1 MTDMPDSAASPD
13 DPVDRLLRV
22 MALRGGEARTT
33 EDIFVGQSEPM
44 PGGRVFGGQV
54 LGQAVIA
61 AQRTVP
67 EERLAHSLHGY
78 FLRPGDSQKPI
89 TFSVDRI
96 NDARSFSARRIQ
108 AFQEGEPIFSM
119 IASFQTPA
127 GGVEHSAPM
136 PEGVPDPDS
145 LSELPPGVDPQHP
158 LSKRMLIDR
167 PVEVRHVQPAIY
179 LNPDPDARP
188 TNAAWIRT
196 RRRLPDDPALHRAM
210 LAYMSDQTIQESVL
224 RAHGIAW
231 THPGIKVAS
240 LDSALWWHRPARA
253 DEWLLYV
260 QESPSAGSGRG
271 LATGRMYT
279 RDGVLAASSAQE
291 IVIRVPGA
299 S

>member
-1 MTDMPDSAASPD
+1 MTDLPASVPPPG
-13 DPVDRLLRV
+13 DPVDRLLSV
-22 MALRGGEARTT
+22 MSLRGGEARTT

-78 FLRPGDSQKPI
+78 FLRPGDSLKPI

-127 GGVEHSAPM
+127 AGLEHATPM
-136 PEGVPDPDS
+136 PEGIPDPES
-145 LSELPPGVDPQHP
+145 LTELPPGAEHVHP
-158 LSKRMLIDR
+158 MSRRMLTDR
-167 PVEVRHVQPAIY
+167 PVEVRHIQQPIY
-179 LNPDPDARP
+179 LEPDPAPRP

-196 RRRLPDDPALHRAM
+196 RRPLPDDPALHRAV
-210 LAYMSDQTIQESVL
+210 LAYMSDHTIQESVL

-231 THPGIKVAS
+231 THPGIRVAS
-240 LDSALWWHRPARA
+240 LDSALWWHRPARV

-271 LATGRMYT
+271 LANGRIYT
-279 RDGVLAASSAQE
+279 RDGLLVASSAQE
-291 IVIRVPGA
+291 IVIRVPDA

>member
-1 MTDMPDSAASPD
+1 MTHPVDPVPTTG

-22 MALRGGEARTT
+22 MSLSGGEARTT

-44 PGGRVFGGQV
+44 PTGRVFGGQV

-67 EERLAHSLHGY
+67 EERVAHSLHGY
-78 FLRPGDSQKPI
+78 FLRPGDSLKPI

-127 GGVEHSAPM
+127 GGLEHATPM
-136 PEGVPDPDS
+136 PEGVPDPES
-145 LSELPPGVDPQHP
+145 LTELPEGVERAHAIAR
-158 LSKRMLIDR
+158 RMVTDR
-167 PVEVRHVQPAIY
+167 PVEVRHVQPSIY
-179 LNPDPDARP
+179 LSPDPDASP

-196 RRRLPDDPALHRAM
+196 RRRLPDDPALHRAV
-210 LAYMSDQTIQESVL
+210 LAYMSDHTIHESVL

-240 LDSALWWHRPARA
+240 LDSALWWHRPARV

-271 LATGRMYT
+271 LATGRIYT
-279 RDGVLAASSAQE
+279 RDGLLVASAAQE
-291 IVIRVPGA
+291 IVIRVPEA